1 MINAVALARALDEPP
16 TTDAAW
22 WQSIPWLTVL
32 IIAVVI
38 VVIALLIWAIVIWRR
53 KRAAAAAPRPVGSS
67 AGDRLRALWEPF
79 YRELP
84 ARALHYPTVVVMGE
98 AGVGKSHAI
107 ATRVDWR
114 GQTKQ
119 YQASVDHGAAMQLYL
134 GPDVVVHELSAAVLR
149 DVGPELK
156 RSLHGLWRHMG
167 PSATVLLV
175 LDARSLLTTT
185 PQALR
190 ELAQLVR
197 GKISLFPARCRET
210 LQLRI
215 YLSHLDRIEGYEVF
229 AASLGQDHPGLAL
242 ESGDAK
248 QEATRLLAAFDG
260 HLAHALTAR
269 SGLEFDRMVQ
279 FYAELPQLIAGLGP
293 LLDALSGTGEPF
305 AERYTVSDLYLG
317 AALPHSHVGD
327 PFVVDRSQISVSV
340 DRQHRRGLIGSAAMA
355 ASLAGV
361 LLGLFGWHGRRVA
374 AAEHA
379 VARFEAVQDR
389 QADVS
394 EAETR
399 AANDVTDA
407 VEAMYASE
415 ILWFAASFR
424 PDKRDIDGSFEQA
437 IRHAY
442 LEPDLDNPDRLA
454 LLYVT
459 SLIYASRDNELGKL
473 IRENRVMWADE
484 LGLSEWV
491 IDAYVQSSHEP
502 YDRPVTLPATIEQ
515 TGREWTLYLRQLDT
529 SLRDGLLDGQEVEQ
543 LQRDLP
549 RLRGPREYQV
559 LSEVR
564 ELLRD
569 DDNLYDRLAPLLSG
583 SFDSWAGTNH
593 AALESLSQVI
603 RELDLRPGKIDG
615 WGLARLIRGLDEIAG
630 VAAAPYVL
638 DTQDVHIDSEA
649 LMAVILRSRRHELI
663 EAVLGQ
669 LEARPRA
676 GGRAFFDQGAR
687 PVDAGLVRGYGGGP
701 TRAIPGVY
709 TKDAFDGQVAPVLRF
724 AEQLAGVSTATVAE
738 AEPPPTSEATPEV
751 AAPAAPT
758 AIDLFPTD
766 KARLERMILAANTAY
781 AGAYRRALDEY
792 WNSFTFAPGSEI
804 ALPYVLEP
812 FAAPNTWVSEF
823 LLTAA
828 HHANLGLPPADADP
842 AKIYEPLREALADYG
857 PLLTLLAEDKGTVPG
872 LAPYQGLMAKLQQR
886 VAEAAA
892 ISGDPDGEELILRL
906 SGLGALALGIS
917 LGTEDDYAE
926 LVSEWLFGAGIDS
939 DFWTPF
945 MAPVQAVRNYGRAD
959 IRQKVATAWIYDVRP
974 VVEPLLDKYPFSPA
988 SNEDA
993 GIAELETI
1001 ARKQGELPGTFWEA
1015 FDRLIRPAMADD
1027 RLAMLVGVEPPP
1039 GMLAMVRDL
1048 ERLSST
1054 LWDEKGEP
1062 LPLKVEL
1069 RIEPLPIGAVDGRVA
1084 TMASIGSGG
1093 GSVFGFNNRPD
1104 RQVLEIDW
1112 WSQGSSVVSLTMST
1126 PVSEQ
1131 DVLAGGA
1138 KPDERKFRSF
1148 ASGEFSFFRLLDQ
1161 AASPDLGNREDP
1173 ITVVAMQRA
1182 TRCSR
1187 QGPSGTKG
1195 VTLSWGLLVG
1205 ADVREVSVVVL
1216 SDPWSVFA
1224 VRNCR

>member
-1 MINAVALARALDEPP
+1 MINAVALARGLDESPAA
-16 TTDAAW
+16 DAAW

-32 IIAVVI
+32 IIALVI
-38 VVIALLIWAIVIWRR
+38 LVLALLIWAIVIWRR

-84 ARALHYPTVVVMGE
+84 ARALHYPTVVVMGD
-98 AGVGKSHAI
+98 AGVGKSLAI
-107 ATRVDWR
+107 ASHVDWR

-210 LQLRI
+210 LQLRV

-248 QEATRLLAAFDG
+248 QEATRLLAAFDA

-269 SGLEFDRMVQ
+269 SGLEFDRLVQ

-305 AERYTVSDLYLG
+305 AERYTVSGLYLG

-361 LLGLFGWHGRRVA
+361 LLGLFGWHGRRVV

-394 EAETR
+394 ETETR
-399 AANDVTDA
+399 AANDVTAA

-424 PDKRDIDGSFEQA
+424 PDKRDIDGNFEQV
-437 IRHAY
+437 IRRAY
-442 LEPDLDNPDRLA
+442 LEPDLDNHDRLA

-473 IRENRVMWADE
+473 IRDNRVMWADE

-491 IDAYVQSSHEP
+491 IDAYVQSSREP
-502 YDRPVTLPATIEQ
+502 YDRPVELPATIEQ
-515 TGREWTLYLRQLDT
+515 TGREWTLYLRQIET
-529 SLRDGLLDGQEVEQ
+529 SLRDGLLDGGEVEQ

-564 ELLRD
+564 ELLRAD
-569 DDNLYDRLAPLLSG
+569 DDLHDRLAPLLSG
-583 SFDSWAGTNH
+583 SFDTWVGTNH
-593 AALESLSQVI
+593 EALESLSQVI
-603 RELDLRPGKIDG
+603 GELDLRPGKIEG
-615 WGLARLIRGLDEIAG
+615 WGLARLIRGLEEIGG
-630 VAAAPYVL
+630 VGPAAPYVL
-638 DTQDVHIDSEA
+638 AAQDVRIDSEA
-649 LMAVILRSRRHELI
+649 LTAVIVRSRRHELI
-663 EAVLGQ
+663 EAVLDQ
-669 LEARPRA
+669 LEAQRPA
-676 GGRAFFDQGAR
+676 GGRAFFDRGAR
-687 PVDAGLVRGYGGGP
+687 PADAGIVRGYGGGP
-701 TRAIPGVY
+701 TQAIPGVY
-709 TKDAFDGQVAPVLRF
+709 TKEAFDGQVAPVLRF

-738 AEPPPTSEATPEV
+738 SEAP
-751 AAPAAPT
+751 AAPAA
-758 AIDLFPTD
+758 IDLDPAD
-766 KARLERMILAANTAY
+766 EARLERMILAANTAY

-792 WNSFTFAPGSEI
+792 WNSFSFAPGSEV

-812 FAAPNTWVSEF
+812 FAEPNTWVSEF
-823 LLTAA
+823 LLAAA
-828 HHANLGLPPADADP
+828 HHADLGLPPADADP
-842 AKIYEPLREALADYG
+842 AKIYEPLREALVDYR
-857 PLLTLLAEDKGTVPG
+857 PLLVLLAEDKGTVPG
-872 LAPYQGLMAKLQQR
+872 LEPYQGLMAKLQQR
-886 VAEAAA
+886 VADAAA
-892 ISGDPDGEELILRL
+892 VSGDPEGEELILRL
-906 SGLGALALGIS
+906 SGLGALALGTS

-926 LVSEWLFGAGIDS
+926 LISEWLFGAGIDS
-939 DFWTPF
+939 DFWGPF
-945 MAPVQAVRNYGRAD
+945 MAPVQAVRHYGRAD

-974 VVEPLLDKYPFSPA
+974 VAEPLLDKYPFDPA
-988 SNEDA
+988 SNEDV
-993 GIAELETI
+993 GIDELETI

-1015 FDRLIRPAMADD
+1015 FERLIRPAMADD
-1027 RLAMLVGVEPPP
+1027 RLAMLVGIEPPP

-1048 ERLSST
+1048 ERMSST
-1054 LWDEKGEP
+1054 LWDDKGEP

-1112 WSQGSSVVSLTMST
+1112 WAQGSSVVSLTMST

-1173 ITVVAMQRA
+1173 ITVVAMERA

-1205 ADVREVSVVVL
+1205 ADVREVSVVVI

-1224 VRNCR
+1224 VRDCR